1 MSERPRIA
9 ALAGRLLNALGVPG
23 FVREA
28 DYRSERL
35 DTRVRVRCDDEFTVV
50 SVNGVDVYFRRLSG
64 RLDGVGSTSHRT

>member
-1 MSERPRIA
+1 MSEGTWIA

-23 FVREA
+23 FVREG

-35 DTRVRVRCDDEFTVV
+35 DTRVHVHCDARFTVV